1 MTYQLQK
8 QNQLVQQ
15 NVQEINSLE
24 EFENCLKELQKGASE
39 SLSSALNAQLQ
50 IVQYIQSPKLID
62 SSFDLFFANLRKSIK
77 YTPNSV
83 QKENVQERAQLMI
96 HNFVFFLQAKLDY
109 MIEGHS
115 VAGKEILTKATE
127 NIIGSIQDL
136 LKNEGG
142 TLLMLN
148 KQVLVAN
155 IVSKFD
161 QNFIQK
167 VCNYF
172 FGGSRI
178 ERKYGELMQTL
189 ELLFTK
195 FERHKNLIGKSD
207 IILELIHRYRK
218 EVVHYRNRNAL
229 ALFSEGNLWGFV
241 IGFLIVW
248 SILFMIGYYVSGS
261 YVDYSIPENKK
272 IISIIGW
279 SGCFIPFYIYLLI
292 RLRMFFQS
300 MKYKRLAKSFYPAD
314 DDL

>member
-272 IISIIGW
+272 IISIIVW